1 MDPNMNMGQPSI
13 PAEEPHEEHEHDDV
27 EEMTTEE
34 LAESNNFVLSALIDL
49 LVKKGLF
56 THEEFE
62 QAMADLEESED
73 DDEDDDEDSEPSDPE
88 QTNTDA

>member
-1 MDPNMNMGQPSI
+1 MDSNMNVGVPV
-13 PAEEPHEEHEHDDV
+13 EEPHEEHEHDDV

-73 DDEDDDEDSEPSDPE
+73 EDDDDSAPEPAQSPA
-88 QTNTDA
+88 QNPIA